1 MASVRTE
8 NTPGKRSPGLVGR
21 DSRNQDKMM
30 STMEDTTSVQ
40 NPSGLLR
47 NVASVQDSIQ
57 EQEKEEEEKS
67 RAGSERIPEEEDVKS
82 RSTDR
87 ERVRKT
93 IKTSSSK
100 KSEEKEDPDGTKKID

>member
-1 MASVRTE
+1 
-8 NTPGKRSPGLVGR
+8 
-21 DSRNQDKMM
+21 M
-30 STMEDTTSVQ
+30 STMEDSASMQ

-47 NVASVQDSIQ
+47 NIASVQDSIQ

-67 RAGSERIPEEEDVKS
+67 RVGSERIPEEEDVKS

-100 KSEEKEDPDGTKKID
+100 KSEEKEDPDGNSDSTYE